1 METDLEGTSKE
12 RQNPE
17 VNIQGGSSGGVYG
30 FGVIGAWV
38 YYIGRGTTPREKVLG
53 FFKGLVWPAILVYE
67 LLVFLNKE

>member
-1 METDLEGTSKE
+1 METELEVTAEEG
-12 RQNPE
+12 
-17 VNIQGGSSGGVYG
+17 NIQGGSSGGVYG